1 MMIILNMNLYVV
13 FSSSNDIPKSQ
24 CVLYF
29 MILFNEAMKPTMR
42 ICYCIKTKHKQF
54 FNQSIEFFY

>member
-1 MMIILNMNLYVV
+1 MIILNVNLYVV

-29 MILFNEAMKPTMR
+29 VILFNEAMKPTMLIR
-42 ICYCIKTKHKQF
+42 H
-54 FNQSIEFFY
+54 